1 MRRKIQRS
9 MILVIAATLL
19 VSMALLTF
27 VVYRQNVGLMEE
39 EARQEAGY
47 ICAAIEASGS
57 AYLEEMDAQ
66 QEETRVTWIGSD
78 GDVLY
83 DSSEGQE
90 DMENHADRP
99 EVREAFQSGAGQDI
113 RESDTLGRQM
123 FYYAQ
128 RLSDGSVL
136 RVSKTI
142 SSALGSAL
150 QILPGMA
157 VIAVLM
163 VGLAWML
170 SKWQVSKLIEPINK
184 LDLEH
189 PLENDV
195 YEELTPLLESMD
207 KQNKEKEAIAN
218 MRKEFSANVS
228 HELKTPLT
236 VILANTGIL
245 LSHPQ
250 DSIEQQKRW
259 IQNTQEEAVNMKKLV
274 DDMLFLAKS
283 DAAVSLVYSEVN
295 FSDVVWSSVLPFES
309 VAFEQGLSLDS
320 DIAENMNLLG
330 DEGKLR
336 ELVRILLDNACKY
349 CAPKGKIFVRLE
361 REGEKERFLLSVKN
375 TVSEKMSEQE
385 LERMF
390 ERFYRADKARNRE
403 KGGYGLGLAIAKSIV
418 DQHHGKISASYPSED
433 EIAVNVQF
441 RMKEQKK

>member
-236 VILANTGIL
+236 SISGYAEIMMNGLVRPEDVRGFSERIYNEASRLIVLIEDIIRLSKLDEGGGEVEKEEVDLYALTREVCSRLAHKAEKHSVHVEVSGEPVSIVGIRQVLNEMIYNICENAIKYNKPGGKVDVWVGKGVKVIVTDTGIGI
-245 LSHPQ
+245 PE
-250 DSIEQQKRW
+250 DQQ
-259 IQNTQEEAVNMKKLV
+259 E
-274 DDMLFLAKS
+274 
-283 DAAVSLVYSEVN
+283 
-295 FSDVVWSSVLPFES
+295 
-309 VAFEQGLSLDS
+309 
-320 DIAENMNLLG
+320 
-330 DEGKLR
+330 
-336 ELVRILLDNACKY
+336 RI
-349 CAPKGKIFVRLE
+349 
-361 REGEKERFLLSVKN
+361 
-375 TVSEKMSEQE
+375 
-385 LERMF
+385 F
-390 ERFYRADKARNRE
+390 ERFYRVDKSHSKE
-403 KGGYGLGLAIAKSIV
+403 TGGTGLGLSIV
-418 DQHHGKISASYPSED
+418 KHGAILHNASIHVDSSLGKGT
-433 EIAVNVQF
+433 
-441 RMKEQKK
+441 RMELTF

>member
-236 VILANTGIL
+236 SISGYAEIMMNGLVRPEDVRGFSERIYNEASRLIVLIEDIIRLSKLDEGGGEVEKEEVDLYALTREVCSRLAHKAEKHSVHVEVSGEPVSIVGIRQVLNEMIYNICENAIKYNKLGGKVDVWVGRTLKGVKVIVTDTGIGI
-245 LSHPQ
+245 PE
-250 DSIEQQKRW
+250 DQQ
-259 IQNTQEEAVNMKKLV
+259 E
-274 DDMLFLAKS
+274 
-283 DAAVSLVYSEVN
+283 
-295 FSDVVWSSVLPFES
+295 
-309 VAFEQGLSLDS
+309 
-320 DIAENMNLLG
+320 
-330 DEGKLR
+330 
-336 ELVRILLDNACKY
+336 RI
-349 CAPKGKIFVRLE
+349 
-361 REGEKERFLLSVKN
+361 
-375 TVSEKMSEQE
+375 
-385 LERMF
+385 F
-390 ERFYRADKARNRE
+390 ERFYRVDKSHSKE
-403 KGGYGLGLAIAKSIV
+403 TGGTGLGLSIV
-418 DQHHGKISASYPSED
+418 KHGALLHNATIHVDSSLGKGTRMELTFGKEKED
-433 EIAVNVQF
+433 KGQVS
-441 RMKEQKK
+441 

>member
-113 RESDTLGRQM
+113 RESDTLGKQM

-236 VILANTGIL
+236 SISGYAEIMMNGLVRPEDVRGFSERIYNEASRLIVLIEDIIRLSKLDEGGGEVEKEEVDLYALTREVCSRLAHKAEKHSVHVEVSGEPVSIVGIRQVLNEMIYNICENAIKYNKPGGKVDVWVGSTLKGVKVIVTDTGI
-245 LSHPQ
+245 SR
-250 DSIEQQKRW
+250 I
-259 IQNTQEEAVNMKKLV
+259 
-274 DDMLFLAKS
+274 
-283 DAAVSLVYSEVN
+283 
-295 FSDVVWSSVLPFES
+295 
-309 VAFEQGLSLDS
+309 VA
-320 DIAENMNLLG
+320 
-330 DEGKLR
+330 
-336 ELVRILLDNACKY
+336 
-349 CAPKGKIFVRLE
+349 
-361 REGEKERFLLSVKN
+361 
-375 TVSEKMSEQE
+375 MSFCEP
-385 LERMF
+385 R
-390 ERFYRADKARNRE
+390 
-403 KGGYGLGLAIAKSIV
+403 SC
-418 DQHHGKISASYPSED
+418 S
-433 EIAVNVQF
+433 
-441 RMKEQKK
+441 

>member
-1 MRRKIQRS
+1 MKS
-9 MILVIAATLL
+9 FLFSSLL
-19 VSMALLTF
+19 VGSCALVALF
-27 VVYRQNVGLMEE
+27 VISFFL
-39 EARQEAGY
+39 
-47 ICAAIEASGS
+47 S
-57 AYLEEMDAQ
+57 AWVVRPVEKAWAQ
-66 QEETRVTWIGSD
+66 QKQFV
-78 GDVLY
+78 
-83 DSSEGQE
+83 
-90 DMENHADRP
+90 AD
-99 EVREAFQSGAGQDI
+99 A
-113 RESDTLGRQM
+113 
-123 FYYAQ
+123 
-128 RLSDGSVL
+128 
-136 RVSKTI
+136 
-142 SSALGSAL
+142 
-150 QILPGMA
+150 
-157 VIAVLM
+157 
-163 VGLAWML
+163 
-170 SKWQVSKLIEPINK
+170 
-184 LDLEH
+184 
-189 PLENDV
+189 
-195 YEELTPLLESMD
+195 
-207 KQNKEKEAIAN
+207 
-218 MRKEFSANVS
+218 S

-320 DIAENMNLLG
+320 DIAENINFLG